1 MAIIKLSA
9 AERRRVSAFFT
20 CLGLAITAWVIVSLS
35 NTYNYTVKQV
45 ITFKNAPQ
53 RRAFHSLQSD
63 TVTTMVKGTGW
74 QMLFSHMQ
82 PENRAV
88 KVDLRSLDK
97 DNFVVLSAQLAA
109 INDAKS
115 INNKIVSFEPDTLYF
130 DFTNRATKRIPVK
143 LSAALSYQQQ
153 FEQSDNITIKP
164 AYVTVSG
171 PANSIQKIQDWHT
184 DSVKLR
190 NLSETV
196 KTRVNLAASKE
207 GNISIYPKAVEV
219 TIPVNEFTEKT
230 IEVPV
235 KLINNYQYYNVK
247 IFPQKV
253 KVTVITSLNK
263 YPGMD
268 DDLFEAN
275 ADLELWRKSH
285 YSALPVVLSKL
296 PDFCRVVK
304 IEPKNVDFII
314 KQ

>member
-1 MAIIKLSA
+1 MAIIKLST

-20 CLGLAITAWVIVSLS
+20 CLALAITAWIIVSLS
-35 NTYNYTVKQV
+35 NTYKYQVKQ
-45 ITFKNAPQ
+45 ILTFKNAPQ

-63 TVTTMVKGTGW
+63 TVNTMVKGTGW
-74 QMLFSHMQ
+74 QMLFSRMHVD
-82 PENRAV
+82 NKAV

-109 INDAKS
+109 INDTKDV
-115 INNKIVSFEPDTLYF
+115 NNKIVSFEPDTLYF
-130 DFTNRATKRIPVK
+130 DFSNRATKRIPVK
-143 LSAALSYQQQ
+143 LSAALNYQQQ
-153 FEQSDNITIKP
+153 FEQSDNISIKP
-164 AYVTVSG
+164 DYVTVSG
-171 PANSIQKIQDWHT
+171 PANNIEKIQEWHT
-184 DSVKLR
+184 DSLKLR

-196 KTRVNLAASKE
+196 KTRVNLTASKE
-207 GNISIYPKAVEV
+207 GNISIYPKAVQV

-263 YPGMD
+263 YPGMN

-285 YSALPVVLSKL
+285 YSALPVVLSKS
-296 PDFCRVVK
+296 PEFCRVVK